1 MQPVVKPVVKP
12 VEQPAVQ
19 LYSRLDKR
27 LHRVNTHSTGC
38 QIGCET
44 LWQPVGCLFTR
55 CSLSGA
61 RNESGARISAT
72 RQS

>member
-1 MQPVVKPVVKP
+1 MQRVVKPVVKP

-55 CSLSGA
+55 CSRLSN
-61 RNESGARISAT
+61 RFYNRFDN
-72 RQS
+72 RLYRV